1 MYLFIYVVNLLPMAI
16 PKKKYTT
23 VAQRVDKDICEL
35 VKENLVGQETIGGFY
50 DKAALEKL
58 QRESIPTLAAQE
70 WPVKKE
76 TKVIQ

>member
-1 MYLFIYVVNLLPMAI
+1 MAI

-23 VAQRVDKDICEL
+23 VSQRVDMDICEL
-35 VKENLVGQETIGGFY
+35 VKKNLVGQETIGGFY

-58 QRESIPTLAAQE
+58 QREGVPTLAAQE

-76 TKVIQ
+76 TK